1 MTNRYHHR
9 HHAVPVV
16 LAVCLGL
23 LFAGRASASDY
34 LFGFSGYDGDETLTV
49 DVAGGGAPVALST
62 DGNQGWWSATYA
74 NSPGDTNYFA
84 GSLTSGGTTDYLRDF
99 FSFALASLAGDTVT
113 AATLRVSQFW
123 SESDSGRASEQ
134 YTLYGVSLPA
144 TMLDN
149 TNGTSAAIYDALAA
163 GMPYGSF
170 SVAVT
175 GFGFDTDSFTL
186 NAAGIAA
193 LNTAIAGAADNFSIG
208 GSLAFP
214 PAVAE
219 PASLLSISA
228 GLFGLAFA
236 RRRRAV

>member
-1 MTNRYHHR
+1 MTNRYYHR
-9 HHAVPVV
+9 QRAVSAV

-49 DVAGGGAPVALST
+49 DVSGGGAPVVLST
-62 DGNQGWWSATYA
+62 DGNQGWWSATYP

-84 GSLTSGGTTDYLRDF
+84 GSLTSGAATAYLRDF
-99 FSFALASLAGDTVT
+99 FSFALTGLAGDTVT
-113 AATLRVSQFW
+113 AATLRLSQFW

-134 YTLYGVSLPA
+134 YTLYGVSLSTTA
-144 TMLDN
+144 LDD
-149 TNGTSAAIYDALAA
+149 TDGTSAAIYDALAA
-163 GMPYGSF
+163 GTPYGSF
-170 SVAVT
+170 SVPVT
-175 GFGFDTDSFTL
+175 GFGFDTDSFSL
-186 NAAGIAA
+186 DAAGIAA
-193 LNTAIAGAADNFSIG
+193 LNSAITGGADSFSIG

-236 RRRRAV
+236 RRRRAA

>member
-1 MTNRYHHR
+1 MTNRYYHR
-9 HHAVPVV
+9 HHAASAI

-23 LFAGRASASDY
+23 LFAGRASAADY

-49 DVAGGGAPVALST
+49 DVSGGEAPVMLST
-62 DGNQGWWSATYA
+62 DGNQGWWSATYP
-74 NSPGDTNYFA
+74 NSPGNTNYFA
-84 GSLTSGGTTDYLRDF
+84 GSLTSGGATAYMRDF
-99 FSFALASLAGDTVT
+99 FSFALTSLACDIVT
-113 AATLRVSQFW
+113 AATLSVSQFW

-144 TMLDN
+144 TVLDD

-163 GMPYGSF
+163 GTPYGSF

-175 GFGFDTDSFTL
+175 GFGSDSDSFTL

-193 LNTAIAGAADNFSIG
+193 LNTAIAGGADSFSIG
-208 GSLAFP
+208 GSLALP

-236 RRRRAV
+236 RRRRVV

>member
-1 MTNRYHHR
+1 
-9 HHAVPVV
+9 V

-23 LFAGRASASDY
+23 LLAGRASASEY
-34 LFGFSGYDGDETLTV
+34 LFGFSGYNGDETLTLNL
-49 DVAGGGAPVALST
+49 AGGGAPVVLST
-62 DGNQGWWSATYA
+62 DGNQGWWSATYP
-74 NSPGDTNYFA
+74 NSPGNTNYFA
-84 GSLTSGGTTDYLRDF
+84 GSLTSGGATAYLRNF
-99 FSFALASLAGDTVT
+99 FSFALTSLAGDTVT
-113 AATLRVSQFW
+113 AATLSLSQFW

-144 TMLDN
+144 TVLDD

-163 GMPYGSF
+163 GTPYGSF
-170 SVAVT
+170 SLPVT
-175 GFGFDTDSFTL
+175 GFGSDSDSFTL

-193 LNTAIAGAADNFSIG
+193 LNTAIAGGADSFSIG
-208 GSLAFP
+208 GSLEFP

-228 GLFGLAFA
+228 GLFSLAFV

>member
-1 MTNRYHHR
+1 M
-9 HHAVPVV
+9 V

-23 LFAGRASASDY
+23 LLAGRASASEY
-34 LFGFSGYDGDETLTV
+34 LFGFSGYNGDETLTLNL
-49 DVAGGGAPVALST
+49 AGGGAPVVLST
-62 DGNQGWWSATYA
+62 DGNQGWWSATYP
-74 NSPGDTNYFA
+74 NSPGNTNYFA
-84 GSLTSGGTTDYLRDF
+84 GSLTSGGATAYLRNF
-99 FSFALASLAGDTVT
+99 FSFALTSLAGDTVT
-113 AATLRVSQFW
+113 AATLSLSQFW

-144 TMLDN
+144 TVLDD

-163 GMPYGSF
+163 GTPYGSF
-170 SVAVT
+170 SLPVT
-175 GFGFDTDSFTL
+175 GFGSDSDSFTL

-193 LNTAIAGAADNFSIG
+193 LNTAIAGGADSFSIG
-208 GSLAFP
+208 GSLEFP

-228 GLFGLAFA
+228 GLFSLAFV